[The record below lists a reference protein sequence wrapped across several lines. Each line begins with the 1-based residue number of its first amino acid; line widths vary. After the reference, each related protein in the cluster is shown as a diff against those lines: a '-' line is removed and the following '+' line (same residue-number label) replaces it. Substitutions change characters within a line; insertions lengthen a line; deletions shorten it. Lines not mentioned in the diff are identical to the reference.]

1 MGEESK
7 NNEINKDKRLKNL
20 EKGTW
25 KKGESGNPNGRPLGQ
40 RNYATIYKE
49 ALIKLAKLNDKTPE
63 ELENEII
70 STGLLNARK
79 GNYAFYKDVLDRLH
93 GQATQKTELTG
104 DITSNG
110 KTILSDKEIEEVSKK
125 IFDGK

>member
-63 ELENEII
+63 ELEDEII

-93 GQATQKTELTG
+93 GQATQKT